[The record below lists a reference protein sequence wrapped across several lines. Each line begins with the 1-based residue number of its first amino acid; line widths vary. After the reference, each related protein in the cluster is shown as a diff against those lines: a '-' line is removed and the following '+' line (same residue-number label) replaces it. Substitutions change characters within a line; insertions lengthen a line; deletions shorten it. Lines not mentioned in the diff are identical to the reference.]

1 MNMSTPTGRW
11 GPCCSIAATGRTATT
26 LLMSAAAKSRQVIS
40 AQNLVGSI
48 WISRR
53 SRRPRGDGLNLDL
66 KFGPSKALNDH
77 QSRGRRRI
85 AHEFVAHLH
94 VTAQILSRND
104 VRVQANKIGERHR
117 CFAEDGGNGAK
128 TKTRLGL
135 HVLGNDAVEANP
147 QLAGTEDHSCAGV
160 DFYSMGVIRK
170 RRMDRARVQS
180 THLAKASSNPVLER
194 LAPLAQTFSMAP
206 KLQSVDTATQD
217 GIKQ

>member
-26 LLMSAAAKSRQVIS
+26 LLMSAAAKSRQLIS

-53 SRRPRGDGLNLDL
+53 SRRSRGDGLDLDFKL
-66 KFGPSKALNDH
+66 WPSKTLNDH

-104 VRVQANKIGERHR
+104 VRVQANEISKRHR
-117 CFAEDGGNGAK
+117 CFAKDRGNGAK
-128 TKTRLGL
+128 AKTRLSL
-135 HVLGNDAVEANP
+135 HVLGNDAVGANP
-147 QLAGTEDHSCAGV
+147 QLAGAEDYSRAGF
-160 DFYSMGVIRK
+160 DLDSM
-170 RRMDRARVQS
+170 RV
-180 THLAKASSNPVLER
+180 
-194 LAPLAQTFSMAP
+194 
-206 KLQSVDTATQD
+206 
-217 GIKQ
+217 